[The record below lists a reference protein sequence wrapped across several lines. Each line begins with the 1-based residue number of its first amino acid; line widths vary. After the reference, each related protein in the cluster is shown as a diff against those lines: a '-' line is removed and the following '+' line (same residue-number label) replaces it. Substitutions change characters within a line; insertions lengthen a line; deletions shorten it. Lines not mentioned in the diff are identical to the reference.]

1 MGASPSDGVSMRIL
15 IADDHEIVRNAT
27 RRILETRG
35 DIECVEAASGNEAVQ
50 KAIEI
55 KPDLIILDIS
65 MPAVTGFDA
74 AKQIK
79 RQLPDVPILFFSI
92 YDSGE
97 HLETARLL
105 GEGMILKND
114 AWTLL
119 FKAVDALLQKQR
131 FFPDIRTESE

>member
-55 KPDLIILDIS
+55 KPDIIILDIS
-65 MPAVTGFDA
+65 MPAVSGFDA
-74 AKQIK
+74 ARQIK
-79 RQLPDVPILFFSI
+79 RHLPDVPILFFSI
-92 YDSGE
+92 YDSGD
-97 HLETARLL
+97 HLQTARLL

-114 AWTLL
+114 AWGLL
-119 FKAVDALLQKQR
+119 FKAVDALLQKHT
-131 FFPDIRTESE
+131 FFPDIGTESE